1 MQTHFSE
8 FREIVLATESDRIGN
23 IWLVSQ
29 VWIHLTQHELGQ
41 YKSMEVLNH
50 HAVESI
56 DPHFFERE
64 PIQVA
69 QSLLGK
75 IIAVPHSTSW
85 LMVRIIETE
94 AYYRKEK
101 ASHSSLGYTEKRKAL
116 FMSPGTIYMYYARG
130 GDSLNFSC
138 QGEGNAVLIK
148 SAYPVIQENASLDTL
163 SVMQRNNPI
172 RNGSKRSVNTLCAG
186 QTLLCKSLNLKVHEW
201 DTKQLTPNALE
212 LWDDTYAP
220 EKIIQ
225 TKRLGIPPGRDDHLP
240 YRFIDLRYTAF
251 CTKNPLRVRN
261 FQMGRDYTILQP

>member
-1 MQTHFSE
+1 ME
-8 FREIVLATESDRIGN
+8 
-23 IWLVSQ
+23 
-29 VWIHLTQHELGQ
+29 HLKQLPEKL
-41 YKSMEVLNH
+41 
-50 HAVESI
+50 I
-56 DPHFFERE
+56 DSSFFDRE
-64 PIQVA
+64 PLYVA

-94 AYYRKEK
+94 AYYRREK

-138 QGEGNAVLIK
+138 GGEGNAVLIK
-148 SAYPVIQENASLDTL
+148 SGYPITLESDAIDTL
-163 SVMQRNNPI
+163 AVLQNNNPN
-172 RNGSKRSVNTLCAG
+172 RNGSKRSRAKLCTG
-186 QTLLCKSLNLKVHEW
+186 QTLLCKSLNLKVSEW
-201 DTKQLTPNALE
+201 DAKQLTPQSLE
-212 LWDDTYAP
+212 LWDDSYFP

-225 TKRLGIPPGRDDHLP
+225 TTRLGIPQGRDAHLP
-240 YRFIDLRYTAF
+240 YRFIDLQFADF